1 MRTGTKRWCIRT
13 RTILI
18 CITGIGTRSLLRTI
32 LLLLL
37 PALAAPASG
46 TDAIV
51 VLDRRQLRLERMH
64 ATPSHHLRLT
74 LAYFEYSWNPE
85 TIHAAVRNS
94 ARIFAQCGVAI
105 AKAELVRI
113 DAPARFHDFH
123 TPESREL
130 ARALRLPR
138 PTIYFVAGTR
148 QQPAFDAEAIG
159 RGNSGTRPE
168 LRDTV
173 WVARGAR
180 DLDIVLAH
188 ELAHVL
194 MDSGEHSEESGNL
207 LREDTAP
214 QNMHLTQA
222 QCTRLRETATSNGLL
237 RPVR

>member
-1 MRTGTKRWCIRT
+1 MD
-13 RTILI
+13 
-18 CITGIGTRSLLRTI
+18 SLLRT
-32 LLLLL
+32 LLVLLL
-37 PALAAPASG
+37 PALSAPASG
-46 TDAIV
+46 EDSIAI
-51 VLDRRQLRLERMH
+51 LDRRELAIERGA
-64 ATPSHHLRLT
+64 ATASHHLSLV
-74 LAYFEYSWNPE
+74 LAYFDGVWTPE
-85 TIHAAVRNS
+85 VIHASVRRS
-94 ARIFAQCGVAI
+94 AQILAQCGVAI

-130 ARALRLPR
+130 ARALSLPK

-180 DLDIVLAH
+180 DLDIVLTH

-194 MDSGEHSEESGNL
+194 MDSGEHSREPGNL
-207 LREDTAP
+207 MREETAP
-214 QNMHLTQA
+214 QNTRLSQA
-222 QCTRLRETATSNGLL
+222 QCARLRETATANGLL
-237 RPVR
+237 QPVP

>member
-1 MRTGTKRWCIRT
+1 
-13 RTILI
+13 
-18 CITGIGTRSLLRTI
+18 
-32 LLLLL
+32 
-37 PALAAPASG
+37 
-46 TDAIV
+46 
-51 VLDRRQLRLERMH
+51 MH

-130 ARALRLPR
+130 ARALALSK

-148 QQPAFDAEAIG
+148 QQPAFDAEAVG

-194 MDSGEHSEESGNL
+194 MDSGDHSDEAGNL
-207 LREDTAP
+207 MREDTAP
-214 QNMHLTQA
+214 GNTRLDEA
-222 QCTRLRETATSNGLL
+222 QCSRLRATATANGLL

>member
-1 MRTGTKRWCIRT
+1 MAC
-13 RTILI
+13 
-18 CITGIGTRSLLRTI
+18 LLR
-32 LLLLL
+32 LLLVLL
-37 PALAAPASG
+37 PPALCAPAWGGNSI
-46 TDAIV
+46 AI
-51 VLDRRQLRLERMH
+51 LDRHELSLGRSQ
-64 ATPSHHLRLT
+64 ATPSHHLSLV
-74 LAYFEYSWNPE
+74 LAYFDVGWRLE
-85 TIHAAVRNS
+85 TIHSAVRNS
-94 ARIFAQCGVAI
+94 ARILAQCGVAI

-130 ARALRLPR
+130 ARALSLPR

-148 QQPAFDAEAIG
+148 QQPTFDAEAIG

-188 ELAHVL
+188 ELVHVL
-194 MDSGEHSEESGNL
+194 MDSGEHSEELGNL
-207 LREDTAP
+207 MREDTAP
-214 QNMHLTQA
+214 RNTHLTQA